1 MYFSLVKTSRVFT
14 LQKWFLFYLYTY
26 HGCHFLCSKSALNSL
41 FAANLESFKN
51 LVKCFV
57 ITRNSR
63 YSSYVELLPEL
74 DGAIKLTIGQLLI
87 IHLV

>member
-1 MYFSLVKTSRVFT
+1 M
-14 LQKWFLFYLYTY
+14 
-26 HGCHFLCSKSALNSL
+26 
-41 FAANLESFKN
+41 

-63 YSSYVELLPEL
+63 YSSCAELLPEL
-74 DGAIKLTIGQLLI
+74 DDAIKGAVELTIGQVLI